1 MLMKSSSNSH
11 NFISEGWIETFCTQA
26 RGGLATA
33 YCEWIDRRAQRRIER
48 DAIATLRGMSH
59 YDLKDI
65 GLSRSQIISAVRSE
79 METRG
84 SEKG

>member
-1 MLMKSSSNSH
+1 MVTQSSSNSH
-11 NFISEGWIETFCTQA
+11 NFVSAGWIETFFTQA
-26 RGGLATA
+26 REGFANA

-79 METRG
+79 MEMRG
-84 SEKG
+84 SEMG